1 MNTKIN
7 IILAAAALAAHAASA
22 DVIVATDAYTWSGD
36 TIRQAEYMATA
47 PSPPLMSTRRP
58 SAASVSYTQLTLTT
72 IA

>member
-36 TIRQAEYMATA
+36 TIRQAEYL
-47 PSPPLMSTRRP
+47 SL
-58 SAASVSYTQLTLTT
+58 
-72 IA
+72 IHI